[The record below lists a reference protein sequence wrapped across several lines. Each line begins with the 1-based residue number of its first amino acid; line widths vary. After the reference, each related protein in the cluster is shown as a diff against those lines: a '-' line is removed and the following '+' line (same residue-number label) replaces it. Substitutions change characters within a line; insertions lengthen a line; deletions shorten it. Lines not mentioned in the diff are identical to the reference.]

1 MEDYIK
7 LINKLQ
13 RHTHCSSY
21 CLRSNR
27 QTGQQA
33 CRFGFSKELV
43 DQITIHDNN
52 GHLELT
58 TARNDPLI
66 NPYDR
71 IQLQGWRANVDLKPI
86 LITHAALQYISKYAS
101 KAEPRSLAFSE
112 VLDKTLR
119 NDKPNDPGIKA
130 FQKLLIH
137 TVGERDFSAQETCY
151 LLLQLP
157 LYHSS
162 QNFVSL
168 NLNKEANWQLRNSDE
183 NDPNNKD
190 QGTMKTD
197 LSSLQRYCNRPI
209 ELEEIS
215 LFELYLRY
223 KLVKSNWVKC
233 TNENII
239 RCKTE
244 N

>member
-1 MEDYIK
+1 M
-7 LINKLQ
+7 
-13 RHTHCSSY
+13 
-21 CLRSNR
+21 
-27 QTGQQA
+27 
-33 CRFGFSKELV
+33 
-43 DQITIHDNN
+43 
-52 GHLELT
+52 
-58 TARNDPLI
+58 
-66 NPYDR
+66 
-71 IQLQGWRANVDLKPI
+71 
-86 LITHAALQYISKYAS
+86 
-101 KAEPRSLAFSE
+101 
-112 VLDKTLR
+112 LDKTLR

-215 LFELYLRY
+215 LFELYF
-223 KLVKSNWVKC
+223 
-233 TNENII
+233 I
-239 RCKTE
+239 
-244 N
+244 

>member
-1 MEDYIK
+1 M
-7 LINKLQ
+7 
-13 RHTHCSSY
+13 
-21 CLRSNR
+21 
-27 QTGQQA
+27 
-33 CRFGFSKELV
+33 
-43 DQITIHDNN
+43 
-52 GHLELT
+52 
-58 TARNDPLI
+58 
-66 NPYDR
+66 
-71 IQLQGWRANVDLKPI
+71 KPI
-86 LITHAALQYISKYAS
+86 LTTHAALQYVSKYAS

-137 TVGERDFSAQETCY
+137 TVGECDFLAQETCH

-215 LFELYLRY
+215 LFELYL
-223 KLVKSNWVKC
+223 
-233 TNENII
+233 
-239 RCKTE
+239 
-244 N
+244 